1 MTLFEEC
8 KEALRADF
16 NVVEG
21 QARQEAID
29 ILYSYPF
36 SRGGVDWSEINFSDY
51 ESIDALLS
59 ANPTINNDVFVL
71 VDDASIPVFR
81 AGLILISEN
90 IYDVISLSPKLFI
103 FNNEVILEP
112 LFPTE
117 MFRLG
122 VKSNAP

>member
-1 MTLFEEC
+1 MQISILLKVRLVKKLSIFYI
-8 KEALRADF
+8 AIPF
-16 NVVEG
+16 HVGVV
-21 QARQEAID
+21 
-29 ILYSYPF
+29 
-36 SRGGVDWSEINFSDY
+36 WSEINFSDY

-59 ANPTINNDVFVL
+59 ANPTINNDVFVF
-71 VDDASIPVFR
+71 VDDASIPIFR